1 MKKTLLTLAF
11 GLTATISMAQ
21 TNYEVRWANHPED
34 VKHYDTQRLRK
45 DFAIEKVFAPG
56 EVNWVYSMYDRF
68 LIGGAEPVGAP
79 IHLTTIEP
87 LHTDKPQDKKRLLD
101 NRELGIINV
110 GGKGTVTVD
119 GKTYELDFQEA
130 LYVSRINT

>member
-87 LHTDKPQDKKRLLD
+87 LHTDKPQDK
-101 NRELGIINV
+101 
-110 GGKGTVTVD
+110 
-119 GKTYELDFQEA
+119 
-130 LYVSRINT
+130 

>member
-56 EVNWVYSMYDRF
+56 EVNCRCTNPS
-68 LIGGAEPVGAP
+68 
-79 IHLTTIEP
+79 
-87 LHTDKPQDKKRLLD
+87 D
-101 NRELGIINV
+101 N
-110 GGKGTVTVD
+110 D
-119 GKTYELDFQEA
+119 
-130 LYVSRINT
+130 

>member
-68 LIGGAEPVGAP
+68 LIGGAEPVGEP

-87 LHTDKPQDKKRLLD
+87 
-101 NRELGIINV
+101 
-110 GGKGTVTVD
+110 
-119 GKTYELDFQEA
+119 
-130 LYVSRINT
+130 